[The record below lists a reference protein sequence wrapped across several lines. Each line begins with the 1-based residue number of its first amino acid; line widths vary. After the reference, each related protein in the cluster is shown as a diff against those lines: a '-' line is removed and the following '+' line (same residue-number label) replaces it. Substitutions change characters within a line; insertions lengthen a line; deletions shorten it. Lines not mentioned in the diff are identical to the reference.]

1 MFPEEDFLEH
11 AEGVA
16 RTRALVRSWR
26 QQGHTIGFVPT
37 MGALHDGHL
46 SLVRRAK
53 ADCGRA
59 IASIFVNPTQFGPT
73 EDLSKYPRDLEGDSK
88 KLASAGCDGLFTT
101 TPDEFY
107 GPGFVTWVTVEKLT
121 SGLCG
126 ASRPTH
132 FRGVTTVCTKLF
144 NVVSPDKVYMGEKD
158 YQQVTVLRAM
168 VRDLN
173 MGCEIVPCAIVRE
186 KDGLAMSSRNM
197 YLSPDE
203 RRRALAL
210 SRGLQKARA
219 AYASGEKIGKRL
231 EALVASEVLGAEGR
245 LDYANVV
252 DGDDLQPLVE
262 ANDRSVLAV
271 AAFIGKT
278 RLIDNHVLGR
288 AWPSG

>member
-1 MFPEEDFLEH
+1 MEH
-11 AEGVA
+11 LDAIAKVKA
-16 RTRALVRSWR
+16 TIKKWR
-26 QQGHTIGFVPT
+26 QEGHTIGFVPT
-37 MGALHDGHL
+37 MGALHEGHL
-46 SLVRRAK
+46 TLVKRAK
-53 ADCGRA
+53 AECSRA
-59 IASIFVNPTQFGPT
+59 IASIFVNPTQFGPN
-73 EDLSKYPRDLEGDSK
+73 EDLAKYPRDLDGDSK
-88 KLASAGCDGLFTT
+88 KLASVACDAVFTT
-101 TPDEFY
+101 TPEEFY
-107 GPGFVTWVTVEKLT
+107 PQGFVTWVTVEKLT

-144 NVVSPDKVYMGEKD
+144 NVVSPDKVFMGEKD

-173 MGCEIVPCAIVRE
+173 LPVEIVPCPTHRE

-197 YLSPDE
+197 YLSADE

-210 SRGLQKARA
+210 SQGLKKARD

-231 EALVASEVLGAEGR
+231 EAIVASEILQAEGR

-252 DGDDLQPLVE
+252 DGDTLEPLVQ

-288 AWPSG
+288 AWPAARG

>member
-1 MFPEEDFLEH
+1 MEH
-11 AEGVA
+11 RDGVA
-16 RTRALVRSWR
+16 ATRALVKGWR
-26 QQGHTIGFVPT
+26 REGHTIGFVPT

-46 SLVRRAK
+46 SLVKRAK
-53 ADCGRA
+53 AENARA
-59 IASIFVNPTQFGPT
+59 IASVFVNPTQFGPT

-88 KLASAGCDGLFTT
+88 KLASAGCDALFTT
-101 TPDEFY
+101 TPEEFY
-107 GPGFVTWVTVEKLT
+107 PSGFVTWVTVEKLT
-121 SGLCG
+121 AGLCG

-173 MGCEIVPCAIVRE
+173 MSCEIVPCAIVRE

-203 RRRALAL
+203 RKRALAL
-210 SRGLQKARA
+210 SSGLRKARD
-219 AYASGEKIGKRL
+219 AYASGDKVGKRL
-231 EALVASEVLGAEGR
+231 EALVASEVLAVGGR

-252 DGDDLQPLVE
+252 DGDTLEPLVE

-271 AAFIGKT
+271 AAFMGKT

-288 AWPSG
+288 KFPV

>member
-1 MFPEEDFLEH
+1 MEH
-11 AEGVA
+11 HDSVQKVRAAVA
-16 RTRALVRSWR
+16 RWRAEK
-26 QQGHTIGFVPT
+26 QTIGFVPT

-46 SLVRRAK
+46 SLVTRAK
-53 ADCGRA
+53 ADCTRA
-59 IASIFVNPTQFGPT
+59 IASVFVNPTQFGPN
-73 EDLSKYPRDLEGDSK
+73 EDLSKYPRDLEGDMK
-88 KLASAGCDGLFTT
+88 KLASAGCDALFTT

-107 GPGFVTWVTVEKLT
+107 PQGFVTWVTVEKLT

-144 NVVSPDKVYMGEKD
+144 NVVAPDKVYMGEKD

-173 MGCEIVPCAIVRE
+173 MSCEIVPCAIIRE

-197 YLSPDE
+197 YLSPEE
-203 RRRALAL
+203 RKRALAL
-210 SRGLQKARA
+210 STGLRQARE
-219 AYASGEKIGKRL
+219 AYAKGERIAKRL
-231 EALVASEVLGAEGR
+231 EALVAASVLAVQGR

-252 DGDDLQPLVE
+252 DGDNLEPLVE

-271 AAFIGKT
+271 AAFMGKT

-288 AWPSG
+288 VWPVA